1 MFKESSQK
9 LILPIAFF
17 GVAIFIY
24 LAYLLNP
31 IILAAFVAFIIFAGI
46 KPLVD
51 YLETKNFKRWIAIV
65 FSYSIVLILMSG
77 AFAFIINSL
86 VTQVRNVTI
95 DISENYEERTESIQ
109 SFVNTNLPF
118 LSDFTAKTIDDIGGT
133 VNSNELKNASSSQTF
148 DSITQNIGLIG
159 SQGLRFLN
167 GVVGGLFTL
176 FTIVFVSIYMV
187 IPREDFYKKLTR
199 LFGKDPERIL
209 NKTLFKSKVALGA
222 WLRGIFLLMLFIGL
236 ATFFIVLIPGIFV
249 ENYSLG
255 RFALLLAIIAGL
267 LEGLPNIGPIL
278 TFAITMLLAILLGS
292 PLGVLVYLGLAMLAL
307 QQLEAILLVPVV
319 MKKALD
325 LNPIVSIFG
334 LIAGFELSGTVI
346 GALLAL
352 PVVGVLQIAV
362 IEIINYRKEN
372 QAK

>member
-86 VTQVRNVTI
+86 VTQVRNVAI

-222 WLRGIFLLMLFIGL
+222 WLRGIFLLMLFIGV